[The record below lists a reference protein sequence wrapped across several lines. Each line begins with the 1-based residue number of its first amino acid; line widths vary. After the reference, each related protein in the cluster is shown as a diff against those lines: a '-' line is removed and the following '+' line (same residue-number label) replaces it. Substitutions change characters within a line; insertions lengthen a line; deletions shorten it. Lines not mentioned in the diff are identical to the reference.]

1 MEKNSNPNLLKTKS
15 NEEGTSHNKRRN
27 FKGKQ
32 LSFSQA
38 SEISEDTK
46 EDHKLLS
53 PVRIFLC
60 NNILNYNSYQ
70 LKII

>member
-1 MEKNSNPNLLKTKS
+1 MEKNSKPNLLIKTKL
-15 NEEGTSHNKRRN
+15 NEEDNSHNKRRN
-27 FKGKQ
+27 VKGKQ

-53 PVRIFLC
+53 PVRIFIC
-60 NNILNYNSYQ
+60 NHM
-70 LKII
+70 LKL